1 MKINAQC
8 FPETLLAIAISM
20 ALTST
25 AVANNNI
32 SPPTGVGD
40 TVIINNGQN
49 ITLSATENTDPAW
62 NNFRSLWVGDN
73 SDGSLLI
80 DGRAITTAAGM
91 IGNGANGSVT
101 LTNGATWTLGNL
113 NLVLGTHDGSGTLL
127 VNNGSKISG
136 IDELRIGEY
145 AANAQGTVT
154 IDGALLNK

>member
-101 LTNGATWTLGNL
+101 LTNGATDTGQFE
-113 NLVLGTHDGSGTLL
+113 SGTR
-127 VNNGSKISG
+127 
-136 IDELRIGEY
+136 DP
-145 AANAQGTVT
+145 
-154 IDGALLNK
+154 